1 MSEEGRDDEPL
12 VDARRERL
20 SEDRKRLLDMIFKN
34 RKNGDAAGEPD
45 DAAGSEGADPAG
57 SRASPRLVRMKA
69 GGTKPPFFCVHAIL
83 GSVFPYQK
91 LALHMPDDR
100 PFYGI
105 EARGMDGQEPP
116 LDDVYA
122 MAASYLA
129 AIEQV
134 WPSGP
139 YHIGGYSFG
148 ASVAY
153 EIARLAREQ
162 GKAVGLVALI
172 GMGAPPQAAVP
183 GWEENM
189 RFTMQYFDDL
199 QRLVKN
205 TMLAEMGPA
214 GAQIPDP
221 IAAFEAQLTPM
232 QRVML
237 ANGRA
242 QLKYAPR
249 PYPGD
254 LDVIVTREQAPPGPP
269 DATMGFGTLVGGT
282 VHTQTL
288 SGNHLS
294 MFDEPHVVELADLLA
309 RRLADQE
316 GGAPS

>member
-1 MSEEGRDDEPL
+1 MNDRGREDEPV

-34 RKNGDAAGEPD
+34 RKNGDQAGEQD
-45 DAAGSEGADPAG
+45 GSAGAGGSAPKG
-57 SRASPRLVRMKA
+57 SRLSPRLVRMKP
-69 GGTKPPFFCVHAIL
+69 GGAKAPFFCVHAIL

-105 EARGMDGQEPP
+105 EARGVDGQETP
-116 LDDVYA
+116 LDDVYT
-122 MAASYLA
+122 MAESYLA
-129 AIEQV
+129 AMEQV
-134 WPSGP
+134 WPEGP

-148 ASVAY
+148 AYVAY
-153 EIARLAREQ
+153 EVARLARER
-162 GKAVGLVALI
+162 GKSVGLLALI

-183 GWEENM
+183 GWEENI
-189 RFTMQYFDDL
+189 RFTMQYFDDF

-205 TMLAEMGPA
+205 TILAEMGPEA
-214 GAQIPDP
+214 AEAPDP
-221 IAAFEAQLTPM
+221 FVAFEAQLTPM
-232 QRVML
+232 QRVMM

-254 LDVIVTREQAPPGPP
+254 LDVIVTREQAPSGPA
-269 DATMGFGTLVGGT
+269 DETMGFGSLVGGT
-282 VHTQTL
+282 IHTETL

-294 MFDEPHVVELADLLA
+294 MFDEPHVLELAEVLT

-316 GGAPS
+316 GGATS